1 MSLVHT
7 NKVNTTNN
15 EVKAFKS
22 NYVMVE
28 NDKYIFID
36 KEIIQVLEMARK
48 RIERRVLRHLFR
60 TSSFKRNIR
69 NNLKHY

>member
-1 MSLVHT
+1 MKNLKLKLKFIFTAKMSLVHT

-48 RIERRVLRHLFR
+48 RIEDG
-60 TSSFKRNIR
+60 
-69 NNLKHY
+69 Y